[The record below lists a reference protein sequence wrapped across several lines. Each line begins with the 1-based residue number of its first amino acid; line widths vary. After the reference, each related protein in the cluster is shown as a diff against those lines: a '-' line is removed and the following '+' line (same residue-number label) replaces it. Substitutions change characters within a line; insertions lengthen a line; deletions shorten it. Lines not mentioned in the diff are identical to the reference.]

1 MSLVSVFQELEQ
13 EPQARE
19 TLKRLEQHLQV
30 RLEQLAP
37 RVPRTLQPTLNSPSG
52 SPQICNLR
60 GERKQPSPNDAKR
73 HSLRLA
79 C

>member
-37 RVPRTLQPTLNSPSG
+37 RAHRTLQPTLNSS
-52 SPQICNLR
+52 NLAFIILPL
-60 GERKQPSPNDAKR
+60 GVTHIA
-73 HSLRLA
+73 
-79 C
+79 